1 MRRPSFRRALAA
13 PAALAVT
20 TAAVLLSTAPT
31 AGARTAAPTVQAG
44 RYYHTWATDVN
55 VRVSESDPNTC
66 GRHPSVA
73 NCPDVRERLQP
84 GKQFYVYC
92 QGPGQ
97 TVGGN
102 PYWLMIN
109 SDTTTGWM
117 ASYYVAYPDNRLPDV
132 PDCPGMGAAG
142 NGSRTPVAAK
152 SARPYGPYSVTAYE
166 TVNIRSQPN
175 TSSRAFDQIQAG
187 ETRTDALCW
196 THGETVRDHGY
207 TNDVWIGFTE
217 GWASAVY
224 LKGNEY
230 AGLPVSAKC

>member
-1 MRRPSFRRALAA
+1 MPRFPSFRRSVAT
-13 PAALAVT
+13 PATLAVA
-20 TAAVLLSTAPT
+20 TAAVLLATAPT
-31 AGARTAAPTVQAG
+31 AGARTAPAAQAG
-44 RYYHTWATDVN
+44 RYYHTWATDVS
-55 VRVSESDPNTC
+55 VRVSEADPNTC

-73 NCPDVRERLQP
+73 NCPDVREHLQP
-84 GKQFYVYC
+84 STQFYVYC

-109 SDTTTGWM
+109 SGTTTGWM

-132 PDCPGMGAAG
+132 PDCPGMSGVGGAGAQ
-142 NGSRTPVAAK
+142 AAAR
-152 SARPYGPYSVTAYE
+152 SARALGPYSVTAYE
-166 TVNIRSQPN
+166 TVNIRSAPN
-175 TSSRAFDQIQAG
+175 TSSRAFDKIRAG
-187 ETRTDALCW
+187 ETRSDALCW

-230 AGLPVSAKC
+230 AGLPADAKC